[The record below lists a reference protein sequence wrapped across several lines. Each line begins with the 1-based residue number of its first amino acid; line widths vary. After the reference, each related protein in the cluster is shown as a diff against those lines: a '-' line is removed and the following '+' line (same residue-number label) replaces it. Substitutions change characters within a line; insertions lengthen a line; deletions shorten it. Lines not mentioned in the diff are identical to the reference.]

1 MAHNAN
7 KCILR
12 ASYVAHTRRTNYA
25 AHTKAKAPL
34 ANMHILRR
42 RRLSCETS
50 HGPGLSTYCGRNM
63 RLTIH
68 KNATSGAEN
77 VSNYPHI
84 AGGTCGSQ
92 FTRTQQAEP
101 RMCPTIHILRA
112 EHAAHNAQAQ
122 RAEPIMCPTMHIMR
136 AKHTAHNAQ
145 AQRSRECVQLST
157 YCGRS
162 IRHIMHTRSERS
174 RECVQLC
181 T

>member
-1 MAHNAN
+1 M
-7 KCILR
+7 
-12 ASYVAHTRRTNYA
+12 AHTRRTNYA

-84 AGGTCGSQ
+84 AGEAYGTQC
-92 FTRTQQAEP
+92 TRAASVAEDVSNY
-101 RMCPTIHILRA
+101 
-112 EHAAHNAQAQ
+112 AHNAPV
-122 RAEPIMCPTMHIMR
+122 E
-136 AKHTAHNAQ
+136 
-145 AQRSRECVQLST
+145 VLV
-157 YCGRS
+157 Y
-162 IRHIMHTRSERS
+162 
-174 RECVQLC
+174 V
-181 T
+181 